1 VLSNTK
7 QSHYFSSIYKRA
19 EELFNKSQATLKAK
33 GRIPFPRDYDT
44 EIKKRIKDI
53 RLFYNILKEIKK
65 DENKISYLITLTSS
79 SNLEEKLTKFIAKL
93 NYLKTLKEFNGL
105 QFDYISVIEPKKDGL
120 PHMHIEIIV
129 DKVKGIYTAIKDA
142 LLKLDYEYKNIVRFD
157 KNISKN
163 NYLMKMISEN
173 NYKPYVAWT
182 KDIGISFTK
191 AIRRSRYIRISK
203 DIKITLKEYKKVL
216 RRLMKTRTKGAFIGL
231 QEVRDYF
238 LLKPLDRIRKSIFRS
253 TISVYKKTKSKKTL
267 YRYINQVD
275 NYCLNKKSIAQVQT
289 LRNNSP

>member
-1 VLSNTK
+1 MLFNTK
-7 QSHYFSSIYKRA
+7 QSDYLSSIYKKK
-19 EELFNKSQATLKAK
+19 ENSYNKSQATLKAK
-33 GRIPFPRDYDT
+33 GRIPFARDYDT
-44 EIKKRIKDI
+44 EIKKKIKDI
-53 RLFYNILKEIKK
+53 KLFNNILKEIKK
-65 DENKISYLITLTSS
+65 EENKVSYLITLTSS

-173 NYKPYVAWT
+173 NYKPFVAWT

-191 AIRRSRYIRISK
+191 VIRRSRYIRISK

-238 LLKPLDRIRKSIFRS
+238 LLNPLDRIRKSIFRS

>member
-1 VLSNTK
+1 MYFSAK
-7 QSHYFSSIYKRA
+7 QSKAYSKEYSYLAK
-19 EELFNKSQATLKAK
+19 EFNKKKEKLASLKI
-33 GRIPFPRDYDT
+33 IPYAQDYDT

-53 RLFYNILKEIKK
+53 KLFYNIFKEIKK
-65 DENKISYLITLTSS
+65 EENKVSYLITLTGS

-93 NYLKTLKEFNGL
+93 NYLKSLKEFNGL
-105 QFDYISVIEPKKDGL
+105 QFDYISVIEPKKDGH

-142 LLKLDYEYKNIVRFD
+142 LSKLDYEYKNIVRFD

-173 NYKPYVAWT
+173 NYKPFVAWT

-191 AIRRSRYIRISK
+191 VIRRSRYIRISK

-238 LLKPLDRIRKSIFRS
+238 LLNPLDRIRKSIFRS

>member
-1 VLSNTK
+1 MYFSAK
-7 QSHYFSSIYKRA
+7 QSKAYLKEYSYFAK
-19 EELFNKSQATLKAK
+19 EFNKEKEKLASLKI
-33 GRIPFPRDYDT
+33 IPYAQDYDT

-93 NYLKTLKEFNGL
+93 NYLKSLKEFNGL

-142 LLKLDYEYKNIVRFD
+142 LLKLDYEYKSIVRFD

-182 KDIGISFTK
+182 KDIGTSFTK
-191 AIRRSRYIRISK
+191 VIRRSRYIRISK